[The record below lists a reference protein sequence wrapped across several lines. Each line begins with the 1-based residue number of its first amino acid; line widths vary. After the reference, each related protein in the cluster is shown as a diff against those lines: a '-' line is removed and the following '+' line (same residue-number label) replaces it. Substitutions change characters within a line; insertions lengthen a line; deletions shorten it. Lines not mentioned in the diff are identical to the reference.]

1 VPTDRPRPEERTY
14 QSRRDDF
21 VLDPLLVQSIKQLG
35 ITNGL
40 SLVNTLLISFE
51 VYLNRLTGQ
60 SDIVIGLPTA
70 GQASTGHFNLIGHC
84 VNLLPVRSTVLSS
97 IPFIEHLKN
106 RKPQLLDDYDHQ
118 LFTFGTLLKS
128 LKIKRD
134 SSRVPLV
141 PIVFNID
148 MGMDTNVS
156 FPGIKHTLISNPR
169 TFENFEIF
177 LNVTGS
183 RDTFVLEWSYNTHLF
198 DAGTIKKMMDGFEA
212 LLRAVIQTPSMPIGA
227 LSVTNAQ
234 HADTITPA
242 TLPITP
248 IDPGDTPFFKL
259 IHEAAL
265 RTPEKS

>member
-21 VLDPLLVQSIKQLG
+21 VLDPLLVQGIKQLG

-60 SDIVIGLPTA
+60 PDIVIGLPTA
-70 GQASTGHFNLIGHC
+70 GQASTGHLNLVGQC
-84 VNLLPVRSTVLSS
+84 GNLLPIRSTLASF

-128 LKIKRD
+128 AKIKRD

-148 MGMDTNVS
+148 MGMDANVS
-156 FPGIKHTLISNPR
+156 FPDIKHTLISNPR
-169 TFENFEIF
+169 VFENFEIF
-177 LNVTGS
+177 LNITGS
-183 RDTFVLEWSYNTHLF
+183 HDTFVLEWSYNIHLF
-198 DAGTIKKMMDGFEA
+198 DAGTIKKMMADFEG
-212 LLRAVIQTPSMPIGA
+212 LLRTVIQDPSIPI
-227 LSVTNAQ
+227 
-234 HADTITPA
+234 
-242 TLPITP
+242 
-248 IDPGDTPFFKL
+248 
-259 IHEAAL
+259 
-265 RTPEKS
+265 